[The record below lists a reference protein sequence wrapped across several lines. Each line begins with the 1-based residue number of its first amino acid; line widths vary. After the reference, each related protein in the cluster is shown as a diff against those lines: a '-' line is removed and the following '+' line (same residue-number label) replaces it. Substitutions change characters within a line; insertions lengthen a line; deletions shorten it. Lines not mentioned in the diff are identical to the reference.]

1 MLVRSMEQWTPEQT
15 LALIERYKVTSSH
28 MVPTQLSRLLKL
40 PEDVM
45 ARYDLSSMR
54 WLLHG
59 AAPCPVDTKRRMI
72 EWLGPVLHEYYAASE
87 GGGTYIQSDEW
98 LAKPGSVG
106 RPAPGVALSIVDG
119 DGRALPPGETG
130 TIYFEVEPEYRFVYF
145 KDPEKTAS
153 IYRDGAFTLGDMGYL
168 DADGYLF
175 LTGRSAEVIISGGVN
190 IYPAEIDDVLLLHPA
205 VADVAVV
212 GAPNDEWG
220 EEVRAVVQPAPGADA
235 GPALAEDLIE
245 FCRARLSAY
254 KCPRSIDFVA
264 TLPRLET
271 GKVQRHLVRQP
282 YWAGRARAI

>member
-1 MLVRSMEQWTPEQT
+1 MFQRM
-15 LALIERYKVTSSH
+15 LALPEA
-28 MVPTQLSRLLKL
+28 SRR
-40 PEDVM
+40 
-45 ARYDLSSMR
+45 RYDLSSLR

-72 EWLGPVLHEYYAASE
+72 EWLGPVIYEYYAASE
-87 GGGTYIQSDEW
+87 GGGTYIESPEW
-98 LAKPGSVG
+98 LARPGSVG
-106 RPAPGVALSIVDG
+106 RPAPGVRLSIVDSE
-119 DGRALPPGETG
+119 GRDLPQGETG

-145 KDPEKTAS
+145 KDPEKTAA
-153 IYRDGAFTLGDMGYL
+153 IYRGGAFTLGDMGHV
-168 DADGYLF
+168 DPEGYLF

-220 EEVRAVVQPAPGADA
+220 EEVRAVVQPAAGVAADQI
-235 GPALAEDLIE
+235 LADELIA
-245 FCRARLSAY
+245 FCRARLSAF
-254 KCPRSIDFVA
+254 KCPRAIDFVE

-282 YWAGRARAI
+282 YWSGRARAI